1 MFLIGITRITP
12 LKVVVLRERVRN
24 NGSNCQ
30 LVNMSPAVKGTVG
43 TVDSPYLE
51 ASRKVEKSSSYR
63 EFELSGT
70 RRKKP
75 GVRKKKQFLLHSE
88 HFNHG

>member
-51 ASRKVEKSSSYR
+51 ASREIEKK
-63 EFELSGT
+63 FDLSGT

-75 GVRKKKQFLLHSE
+75 EVRKKKNSFYCTVNILITV
-88 HFNHG
+88 NCGN

>member
-30 LVNMSPAVKGTVG
+30 LVNMSPVVKGTVG
-43 TVDSPYLE
+43 TVDSQYLE
-51 ASRKVEKSSSYR
+51 ASREIEKSSSYR
-63 EFELSGT
+63 ELEEKS
-70 RRKKP
+70 R
-75 GVRKKKQFLLHSE
+75 E
-88 HFNHG
+88 

>member
-1 MFLIGITRITP
+1 MFVIGITTITP
-12 LKVVVLRERVRN
+12 LKVVVLREMARN

-30 LVNMSPAVKGTVG
+30 LVNMSPSVKGTVG

-51 ASRKVEKSSSYR
+51 PSREIEKSSSYR

-70 RRKKP
+70 RRK
-75 GVRKKKQFLLHSE
+75 
-88 HFNHG
+88 